1 MYSWNYG
8 LRKTLLDKCLKA
20 LVSDDPST
28 TGYKHCWNLDG
39 STFIILIDHCEKNE
53 LEKVSLSDM

>member
-1 MYSWNYG
+1 MYSGNYG

-28 TGYKHCWNLDG
+28 TGHKHC
-39 STFIILIDHCEKNE
+39 
-53 LEKVSLSDM
+53 